1 MDQQQPAAPV
11 EGFKPN
17 IYPVMY
23 WALAYGVIAGAILF
37 VVYLLSRY
45 ITIVWFPVFL
55 AGVVWGGYRNYKK
68 QKNFWHTSQGMPPVK
83 KSAMDEFKEAVG
95 DIVSASQEMM
105 AEQAQE
111 QEQPTE
117 TGALPADEAGQS
129 EAGNDDSQQAPPAG
143 SQPQ

>member
-1 MDQQQPAAPV
+1 
-11 EGFKPN
+11 
-17 IYPVMY
+17 
-23 WALAYGVIAGAILF
+23 
-37 VVYLLSRY
+37 
-45 ITIVWFPVFL
+45 
-55 AGVVWGGYRNYKK
+55 
-68 QKNFWHTSQGMPPVK
+68 MPPVK

-129 EAGNDDSQQAPPAG
+129 EPENDDSQQAPPAG